1 VTAQRHLSEATDAY
15 GDYREPTYI
24 GERNGLAEQT
34 AQKRNQSM
42 AMNVTVIY
50 DVDTAADIKSYI
62 STGNPAYRTPALKDD
77 IIAADDDDLL
87 RIGFT
92 IDSPL
97 TIVSVDKVDSDFF
110 KRNLLTPGE
119 PSGNQD

>member
-1 VTAQRHLSEATDAY
+1 MAISS
-15 GDYREPTYI
+15 
-24 GERNGLAEQT
+24 GL
-34 AQKRNQSM
+34 
-42 AMNVTVIY
+42 TVIY
-50 DVDTAADIKSYI
+50 DVDTAADIKAYI
-62 STGNPAYRTPALKDD
+62 STGNPAYRSPGLKDD
-77 IIAADDDDLL
+77 ITGADDDDLL